1 MAVNG
6 DSAALQAGSETGGQQ
21 LVMALRT
28 LDEIVFEDLTRPHG
42 FPDAEHLH
50 WNKGQVERT
59 LLERKYPDGKS
70 LLVFMAESGRENG
83 RSRTSTMPISEWYDF
98 IRAYDRV
105 PASINKTLRN
115 LTEQKTMNIVD
126 FISFYIG
133 YFRYHR
139 FLTRTESMQ
148 IPARRGV
155 FVHVGH
161 NYMSL
166 LNDQLENLDSTGM
179 ILRMANWGR
188 YSRHID
194 LKSQFEYDILKAKY
208 PRVPTAG

>member
-1 MAVNG
+1 MAVKG
-6 DSAALQAGSETGGQQ
+6 DSAALQAGSKTEGQQ

-28 LDEIVFEDLTRPHG
+28 LDEIVFEGLTRPQG

-50 WNKGQVERT
+50 WNREQVERA
-59 LLERKYPDGKS
+59 LLEREYPDGKS
-70 LLVFMAESGRENG
+70 LLAFIAESGKENG
-83 RSRTSTMPISEWYDF
+83 RSRIGTMPISEWYDF

-105 PASINKTLRN
+105 PASINETLRN
-115 LTEQKTMNIVD
+115 LTEQGTMNIVD

-139 FLTRTESMQ
+139 FLTQMMSLQ
-148 IPARRGV
+148 IPSRRGV
-155 FVHVGH
+155 FVHAGH

-188 YSRHID
+188 YSRHIG
-194 LKSQFEYDILKAKY
+194 LNSQFGYDILKARY
-208 PRVPTAG
+208 PRAPTAG